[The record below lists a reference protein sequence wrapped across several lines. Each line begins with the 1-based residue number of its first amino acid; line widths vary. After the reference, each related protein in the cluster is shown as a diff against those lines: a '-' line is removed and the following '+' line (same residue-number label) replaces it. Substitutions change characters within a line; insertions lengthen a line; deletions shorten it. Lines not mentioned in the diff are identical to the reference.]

1 MSVTQRPPYELL
13 EHTADAGVIAHGQ
26 SLAEAFCHAA
36 EGMYS
41 LMVEPST
48 VEERESRQVAVM
60 AEDAEGLLVA
70 WLLELLFL
78 TETQDMVFRRFTVDE
93 IGPTKLRGSAYG
105 EPLDLSRHSTGV
117 GVKAITRHMLEIAPE
132 DGGYRL
138 QVLFDI

>member
-13 EHTADAGVIAHGQ
+13 EHTADAGVIAHGE

-41 LMVEPST
+41 LMVDPAT
-48 VEERESRQVAVM
+48 VEEQESRQVAVM
-60 AEDAEGLLVA
+60 AEDTEGLLIA

-78 TETQDMVFRRFTVDE
+78 TETQDMVFRRFAVEE
-93 IGPTKLRGSAYG
+93 IGPTELRGRAFG
-105 EPLDLSRHSTGV
+105 EPLDRARHRTGV

-132 DGGYRL
+132 NGGYRV